1 MSKYNNKKV
10 NAYGIKF
17 DSKLELYVYQMF
29 KSKKYDIR
37 RCEDSFVLIEPFKHF
52 NVLKGKLEGIR
63 AVKYTPDFLIKR
75 GNDTIVLEVK
85 GFPSKDYPLRKKM
98 FLQKYGNDYMFI
110 EIKNQ
115 AECLKVIEQLTNV

>member
-1 MSKYNNKKV
+1 MSKYGNTKV
-10 NAYGIKF
+10 DLYGIKF

-37 RCEDSFVLIEPFKHF
+37 RCEDSFLLIDKFKHY

-63 AVKYTPDFLIKR
+63 AVKYTPDFLVRR
-75 GNDTIVLEVK
+75 GNETIVLEVK

-110 EIKNQ
+110 EIHSQK
-115 AECLKVIEQLTNV
+115 ECLQVLDQLDS

>member
-1 MSKYNNKKV
+1 MNKYNNQKV
-10 NAYGIKF
+10 NMYGIQF

-29 KSKKYDIR
+29 KSKNYDIR
-37 RCEDSFVLIEPFKHF
+37 RCLVSFELIPKFKHY

-63 AVKYTPDFLIKR
+63 AVKYTPDFLVR
-75 GNDTIVLEVK
+75 HNNQTIVLEVK

-98 FLQKYGNDYMFI
+98 FLQKYGKDYMFI

-115 AECLKVIEQLTNV
+115 AECLKVIEQLKNV